1 MHQLHYVRVAVINK
15 VDLVMWTKNG
25 SETLPLVLK
34 RIGEVIPSEFVNNR
48 IIVDDH
54 STDGTQEIAQSFGW
68 QVLFNEGTGISN
80 GANTALR
87 HVTSECFIS
96 FEQDLLLAHDWWAKI
111 PPLLEKLKV
120 AAASGMRFADKPRG
134 VKKLQ
139 QYVAKKYR
147 GESSLASWL
156 RSRQMAAFT
165 LGKTLDNTIYKTS
178 IIKALGGFP
187 KMPVNAGVDTI
198 LAYKLNQAGYQ
209 WVVDYNVQSIH
220 MRKGLKQELR
230 HQYWYATQL
239 YAIWRR
245 IETETNKRP
254 PVTKFGIMYRFFTSP
269 FTGLFVA
276 VKTKEPTITYIHPL
290 VRFYYMKGLLEASKF
305 TTKSGQS

>member
-1 MHQLHYVRVAVINK
+1 
-15 VDLVMWTKNG
+15 MWTKNG
-25 SETLPLVLK
+25 AKTLPMVLR
-34 RIGEVIPSEFVNNR
+34 RIDEVIPSRFVNKR
-48 IIVDDH
+48 VVADDH
-54 STDGTQEIAQSFGW
+54 STDNTREIAEKFGW
-68 QVLFNEGTGISN
+68 QPVFNEGSGISD
-80 GANTALR
+80 GANTALK
-87 HVTSECFIS
+87 HVESAYYVS
-96 FEQDLLLAHDWWAKI
+96 FEQDLLLARDWWEKI
-111 PPLLEKLKV
+111 PHLVDNSKV
-120 AAASGMRFADKPRG
+120 AAASGMRFADKPIG

-165 LGKTLDNTIYKTS
+165 LGKTLDNTIYKTK

-245 IETETNKRP
+245 IETETSQRP

-305 TTKSGQS
+305 TTKSR

>member
-1 MHQLHYVRVAVINK
+1 MIMIDR

-34 RIGEVIPSEFVNNR
+34 RISKVISGNFVNRR
-48 IIVDDH
+48 IIVDDR
-54 STDGTQEIAQSFGW
+54 SVDDTRKIAESFGW
-68 QVLFNEGTGISN
+68 SVTFNEGSGISD
-80 GANTALR
+80 GANTALK
-87 HVTSECFIS
+87 HVTSEYFVS
-96 FEQDLLLAHDWWAKI
+96 FEQDLLLARDWWEKI
-111 PPLLEKLKV
+111 PSLLENPKV
-120 AAASGMRFADKPRG
+120 AAASGMRFADKPLG

-165 LGKTLDNTIYKTS
+165 LGKTLDNTIYKTN
-178 IIKALGGFP
+178 IVKTLGGFP

-198 LAYKLNQAGYQ
+198 LAYKLNQEGYH

-220 MRKGLKQELR
+220 LRKGLKQELR
-230 HQYWYATQL
+230 HQYWYGTQL
-239 YAIWRR
+239 HTIWRR
-245 IETETNKRP
+245 IETETSRHP

-276 VKTKEPTITYIHPL
+276 VKTREPTITYVHPL

>member
-1 MHQLHYVRVAVINK
+1 LIGK

-25 SETLPLVLK
+25 SETLRLILT
-34 RIGEVIPSEFVNNR
+34 RIDEVMPEEFVNNR

-54 STDGTQEIAQSFGW
+54 STDNTREIAESFGW
-68 QVLFNEGTGISN
+68 QVIFNKGSGISD
-80 GANTALR
+80 GANTALK
-87 HVTSECFIS
+87 HVTSEYFIS
-96 FEQDLLLAHDWWAKI
+96 LEQDLLLARDWCEKI
-111 PPLLEKLKV
+111 PSLLENPRV
-120 AAASGMRFADKPRG
+120 AAASGMRFADKPKG

-165 LGKTLDNTIYKTS
+165 LGKTLDNTIYKTR
-178 IIKALGGFP
+178 IIKVVGGFP

-198 LAYKLNQAGYQ
+198 LAYKLNQAGYY
-209 WVVDYNVQSIH
+209 WVVNYNVQSIH
-220 MRKGLKQELR
+220 LRKGLKQELS
-230 HQYWYATQL
+230 HQYWYGTQL
-239 YAIWRR
+239 YAIWQR
-245 IETETNKRP
+245 IETETSRHP

-276 VKTKEPTITYIHPL
+276 VKTREPTITYVHPL

-305 TTKSGQS
+305 TTKPGKS

>member
-1 MHQLHYVRVAVINK
+1 VINK
-15 VDLVMWTKNG
+15 ADLVMWTKNG
-25 SETLPLVLK
+25 AETLPFVLK
-34 RIGEVIPSEFVNNR
+34 RIDEIIPKKCVNKR
-48 IIVDDH
+48 VIVDDR
-54 STDGTQEIAQSFGW
+54 SSDNTREIAQSFRW
-68 QVLFNEGTGISN
+68 IVFPSEGSGISD
-80 GANTALR
+80 GANTALK
-87 HVTSECFIS
+87 HVTSDYFIS
-96 FEQDLLLAHDWWAKI
+96 FEQDLLLARDWWEKI
-111 PPLLEKLKV
+111 PPLLENPRV
-120 AAASGMRFADKPRG
+120 AAASGMRFADKPTG
-134 VKKLQ
+134 IKKLQ

-147 GESSLASWL
+147 GEYSLASWL

-165 LGKTLDNTIYKTS
+165 LGKTLDNTIYKTN
-178 IIKALGGFP
+178 IVKTLGGFP

-198 LAYKLNQAGYQ
+198 LAYKLNQAGYH

-220 MRKGLKQELR
+220 LRKGLKQELR
-230 HQYWYATQL
+230 HQYWYGTQL

-245 IETETNKRP
+245 IETETSQRP